1 MESQLALQLGGQTVN
16 QLECQLLVM
25 SGRSMARDS
34 LMQRRKEI
42 TPEGEP
48 SFTRTREI
56 REGNGELI
64 QNIPDVM
71 CEDLGLEPGM
81 TLTVEMYDNGFF
93 VHVPE
98 DE

>member
-1 MESQLALQLGGQTVN
+1 
-16 QLECQLLVM
+16 M
-25 SGRSMARDS
+25 SGRSMAQDS

-48 SFTRTREI
+48 SFTRTRDI
-56 REGNGELI
+56 REGNGELL

-81 TLTVEMYDNGFF
+81 TVTLEMYDNGFF
-93 VHVPE
+93 VHVSE
-98 DE
+98 DNGSE

>member
-1 MESQLALQLGGQTVN
+1 
-16 QLECQLLVM
+16 M

-71 CEDLGLEPGM
+71 CEDLGLKPGM
-81 TLTVEMYDNGFF
+81 TVTVEVYDNGFF
-93 VHVPE
+93 VHVG